1 MVTMPQITAAIG
13 ERESK
18 SKFVVRIENAANLL
32 VGKYNIAE
40 HKAYQELRH
49 GRLNYIFELAGVLCH
64 PRPKPI
70 AWKHKSA
77 AMGVAPTL
85 RKTSRQWGRGRI
97 SSHFVTHT
105 STQELALAKSL
116 KHSTKFAAKSSR
128 HSPTEKA
135 SITRIEVAGKKM
147 SSTFMARSGVARDP
161 KCVLNLFDSGSPVS
175 DDDTAPPE
183 QPQKCSWEPSLSED
197 VPKSLVAQ
205 GIFE

>member
-1 MVTMPQITAAIG
+1 MVPMPQITTAIR

-85 RKTSRQWGRGRI
+85 RKTSRKWGRGRI

-105 STQELALAKSL
+105 SAQELAL
-116 KHSTKFAAKSSR
+116 AKSSR

-161 KCVLNLFDSGSPVS
+161 KCVLNLFDSGSSVS